1 MLIEPRR
8 FWRPCS
14 QCCNSVKGFMVQH
27 WSHESG
33 RIVSDVP
40 LFQTLSGSL
49 RFLWSILMK
58 YKGNLFMKSA
68 VALLKHWRTH
78 MSVALFIYIY
88 TTTFIVT
95 NINVVFW
102 TLDQRFNKAK
112 VLFFFVFFSH
122 NYHKIF
128 SVKRKYPVKPF
139 PEGKKA
145 PPVLFLLE
153 LVQFYLPWDT
163 ELIVREQ
170 SFLVQVREDQREL
183 KKEKKKKYSRYAE
196 CPRKV
201 V

>member
-88 TTTFIVT
+88 IYTTTFIVT

-112 VLFFFVFFSH
+112 VLFFLFFFH
-122 NYHKIF
+122 IIITRF
-128 SVKRKYPVKPF
+128 SLWNGNTLSNLFRR
-139 PEGKKA
+139 GKKLL
-145 PPVLFLLE
+145 LFS
-153 LVQFYLPWDT
+153 FY
-163 ELIVREQ
+163 
-170 SFLVQVREDQREL
+170 
-183 KKEKKKKYSRYAE
+183 
-196 CPRKV
+196 
-201 V
+201 

>member
-88 TTTFIVT
+88 IYTTTFIVT

-112 VLFFFVFFSH
+112 VLFFFHIIITRFSLW
-122 NYHKIF
+122 NGNTLSNLF
-128 SVKRKYPVKPF
+128 RR
-139 PEGKKA
+139 GKKLL
-145 PPVLFLLE
+145 LFS
-153 LVQFYLPWDT
+153 FY
-163 ELIVREQ
+163 
-170 SFLVQVREDQREL
+170 
-183 KKEKKKKYSRYAE
+183 
-196 CPRKV
+196 
-201 V
+201 

>member
-88 TTTFIVT
+88 IY
-95 NINVVFW
+95 IP
-102 TLDQRFNKAK
+102 QRLLLPILMLFSEHLTKGLTK
-112 VLFFFVFFSH
+112 PKFCFFLFFFHIIITRFSLW
-122 NYHKIF
+122 NGNTLSNLF
-128 SVKRKYPVKPF
+128 RR
-139 PEGKKA
+139 GKKLL
-145 PPVLFLLE
+145 LFS
-153 LVQFYLPWDT
+153 FY
-163 ELIVREQ
+163 
-170 SFLVQVREDQREL
+170 
-183 KKEKKKKYSRYAE
+183 
-196 CPRKV
+196 
-201 V
+201 